1 MYCVVQF
8 YIQLRVDL
16 KPYNPF
22 LKVLAIKLVIFLSF
36 WQTFLI
42 SILTSSTLNVVTPNA
57 KVAYPDLKVGVP
69 SLLLCIEMAIFAVLH
84 LFAFP
89 WKPYASGSKVPDY
102 PLSPTNGPKDTVGPK
117 QGGLLGWRAIA
128 DAMNPW
134 DLVKGFARGM
144 RWLFIGVKHRENDI
158 SYKVSGANSI
168 NDMDLQPTM
177 SPENGY
183 KRTESLPIA
192 DEFRRSKF
200 GMPGFDKGG
209 DEGAGLIAH
218 AQPNPLNNSSPGYVP
233 ARQRYDANGQDIS
246 AGGRE
251 YSSPEG
257 SPDRLTGRNPE
268 PIRRPEASVQDDIGM
283 AIGAPPEP
291 YQSHVIPQ
299 PYPPKTASEAYLEQL
314 REERRNRASPSEQW
328 ANSSQPNQPQQP
340 VNPAHAALWDQPP
353 TTATRPEKDEF

>member
-1 MYCVVQF
+1 VLVIEGTAVTIAMYCVIQF
-8 YIQLRVDL
+8 YIQLRMDL
-16 KPYNPF
+16 KAYSPF

-36 WQTFLI
+36 WQSFLI
-42 SILTSSTLNVVTPNA
+42 SILTSSTFNVVTPNS

-89 WKPYASGSKVPDY
+89 WKPYQSGTKVDG
-102 PLSPTNGPKDTVGPK
+102 LGPK

-144 RWLFIGVKHRENDI
+144 RWLFIGVKRRENDV

-168 NDMDLQPTM
+168 NDLDLQPTM
-177 SPENGY
+177 SPEQGY

-200 GMPGFDKGG
+200 GMPGANKVY

-218 AQPNPLNNSSPGYVP
+218 AQPNPLNNTNSGYTP
-233 ARQRYDANGQDIS
+233 ARQRYDANGQEVGS
-246 AGGRE
+246 GGRQ
-251 YSSPEG
+251 YGSPDG
-257 SPDRLTGRNPE
+257 SPDRFSGRNPE
-268 PIRRPEASVQDDIGM
+268 PPRRPEVLPRPRYRSRHCTSRAVS
-283 AIGAPPEP
+283 E
-291 YQSHVIPQ
+291 SH
-299 PYPPKTASEAYLEQL
+299 
-314 REERRNRASPSEQW
+314 R
-328 ANSSQPNQPQQP
+328 
-340 VNPAHAALWDQPP
+340 P
-353 TTATRPEKDEF
+353 TTLSPNRIGGISRKSPTRAEESRFAIRAMGELEPAESTVCESCTCCALGTTTSVEQTERVLGT

>member
-1 MYCVVQF
+1 VLVIEGTAVTIAMYCVIQF
-8 YIQLRVDL
+8 YIQLRMDL
-16 KPYNPF
+16 KAYSPF

-36 WQTFLI
+36 WQSFLI
-42 SILTSSTLNVVTPNA
+42 SILTSSTFNVVTPNS

-89 WKPYASGSKVPDY
+89 WKPYQSGTKVDG
-102 PLSPTNGPKDTVGPK
+102 LGPK

-144 RWLFIGVKHRENDI
+144 RWLFIGVKRRENDV

-168 NDMDLQPTM
+168 NDLDLQPTM
-177 SPENGY
+177 SPEQGY

-200 GMPGFDKGG
+200 GMPGANKVY

-218 AQPNPLNNSSPGYVP
+218 AQPNPLNNTNSGYTP
-233 ARQRYDANGQDIS
+233 ARQRYDANGQEVGS
-246 AGGRE
+246 GGRQ
-251 YSSPEG
+251 YGSPDG
-257 SPDRLTGRNPE
+257 SPDRFSGRNPE
-268 PIRRPEASVQDDIGM
+268 PPRRPEVSFQGQDIGV
-283 AIGAPPEP
+283 AIAPPEP
-291 YQSHVIPQ
+291 YQSHTVPQ
-299 PYPPKTASEAYLEQL
+299 PYPQTGSEAYLENL
-314 REERRNRASPSEQW
+314 RQERRNRGSPSEQW
-328 ANSSQPNQPQQP
+328 ANSSQPNQPS
-340 VNPAHAALWDQPP
+340 VNPAHAALWGQPP
-353 TTATRPEKDEF
+353 PSNKQNEF